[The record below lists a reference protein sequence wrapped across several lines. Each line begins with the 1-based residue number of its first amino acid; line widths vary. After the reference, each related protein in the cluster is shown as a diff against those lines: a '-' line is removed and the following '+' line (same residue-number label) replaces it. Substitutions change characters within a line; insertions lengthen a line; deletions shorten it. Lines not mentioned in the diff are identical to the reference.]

1 MKPRKL
7 KELLVFAIV
16 HRAPEL
22 LPGGKKEKLE
32 DALMK
37 LNADELEILEEFVG
51 GLLEQA
57 KPPSRRKKE
66 VVEVTDEE
74 VELEEQT
81 V

>member
-16 HRAPEL
+16 HKAPEL

-37 LNADELEILEEFVG
+37 LNTDELEILEEFVG
-51 GLLEQA
+51 GILEQF
-57 KPPSRRKKE
+57 KPSRRKKE
-66 VVEVTDEE
+66 VVEETDEE
-74 VELEEQT
+74 VELEEQA

>member
-16 HRAPEL
+16 HKAPEL
-22 LPGGKKEKLE
+22 LPGGKKEQLE

-37 LNADELEILEEFVG
+37 LNTDELEILEEFVG
-51 GLLEQA
+51 GILEQV
-57 KPPSRRKKE
+57 KPSRRKKE
-66 VVEVTDEE
+66 VVEETDEE
-74 VELEEQT
+74 VELEEQA